1 MTSPVELSVVVP
13 VYNGSQSLPELIER
27 LEAVLK
33 ECCSGFEV
41 VLVND
46 GSADDSW
53 ETIEKLS
60 AQHPWVRG
68 IDLTRNSGQ
77 HNALL
82 CGIRAA
88 RYDLLVTLD
97 DDCQNPPEEIP
108 ALLAALDADH
118 DIVYG
123 VPDKRGH
130 GLYRRLGSYLL
141 RYSLKIGMGV
151 DEAPDLSAFRLL
163 RTRLRDAFSDYNA
176 PFVTLDVLLYW
187 STTHTRAVR
196 VRHDE
201 RRYGRS
207 NYSFLDLVSTA
218 LTAVTGYSTL
228 PLRLSSLVGFG
239 FTVLGA
245 LTLIWVVT
253 GYLLFDRAVPG
264 FAFLASLVA
273 VFSGIQLLIL
283 GIFGEFLAR
292 IHMRSM
298 DKPPYKVRRETDP
311 PPSS

>member
-1 MTSPVELSVVVP
+1 MSERVDLSVIIP
-13 VYNGSQSLPELIER
+13 VYNASQSLPELLER

-33 ECCSGFEV
+33 ECCTQFEA

-46 GSADDSW
+46 GSADESW
-53 ETIEKLS
+53 ETIEIL
-60 AQHPWVRG
+60 AGQYAWLRG

-88 RYDLLVTLD
+88 RYDLLVTID

-108 ALLAALDADH
+108 AMLAALDGEH

-130 GLYRRLGSYLL
+130 GLYRRIGSYLL

-151 DEAPDLSAFRLL
+151 EDAPDLSAFRLL
-163 RTRLRDAFSDYNA
+163 RTRLRDSFADYNA
-176 PFVTLDVLLYW
+176 PFVTLDVLFFW
-187 STTHTRAVR
+187 STTRVKAIR

-207 NYSFLDLVSTA
+207 NYTFLDLIGAA

-239 FTVLGA
+239 FTLFG
-245 LTLIWVVT
+245 LSTLIWVLT
-253 GYLLFDRAVPG
+253 GYLIFGRAVPG
-264 FAFLASLVA
+264 FAFLASV
-273 VFSGIQLLIL
+273 VVIFSGIQLLIL

-298 DKPPYKVRRETDP
+298 DKPPYTIRSETSGP
-311 PPSS
+311 VAR